1 MGIFERKEGVTASSW
16 IYDTLRQ
23 DLVNGRFTAGEKLA
37 ISALKERYGVGLSPL
52 REALNR
58 LAAYGLLI
66 QENQRGFRVPRLARN
81 ELDDIAD
88 MRRELE
94 GMALE
99 RAIQRGDAEWESEL
113 LAAAHRLKRAD
124 EAPEMEEEWERLHMR
139 FHRTLVAPCGSAWL
153 LRFIE
158 QLHDQ
163 FDRYR
168 RLAPGEPE
176 VRRVLDAQHG
186 ELVELAL
193 ARDVKGARTL
203 MDDHIQRSYEV
214 ALGSFA
220 RERDPADRQQAGV
233 GSADH
238 LSRR

>member
-1 MGIFERKEGVTASSW
+1 MAIPKRKGRMTTSSR

-23 DLVNGRFTAGEKLA
+23 DLVNGRFEAGEKVA
-37 ISALKERYGVGLSPL
+37 ISSLKARYDVGLSPL

-66 QENQRGFRVPRLARN
+66 QENQRGFRVPRLDRD
-81 ELDDIAD
+81 ELDDIAG

-99 RAIQRGDAEWESEL
+99 RAIARGDAEWESEL

-124 EAPEMEEEWERLHMR
+124 QAPESGDEWERLHGR

-168 RLAPGEPE
+168 RLAPEAPE

-186 ELVELAL
+186 ELVALAL
-193 ARDVKGARTL
+193 ERDAQGARAL

-214 ALGSFA
+214 ALGSF
-220 RERDPADRQQAGV
+220 
-233 GSADH
+233 
-238 LSRR
+238 SRGRLTR

>member
-1 MGIFERKEGVTASSW
+1 MAIPKSDGRMTASSR
-16 IYDTLRQ
+16 IYDILRQ
-23 DLVNGRFTAGEKLA
+23 DLVNGRFEAGEKIA
-37 ISALKERYGVGLSPL
+37 ISALKERYEVGLSPL

-66 QENQRGFRVPRLARN
+66 QENQRGFRVPRLERA
-81 ELDDIAD
+81 ELDDIAE

-99 RAIQRGDAEWESEL
+99 RAIRLGDAEWESEL

-124 EAPEMEEEWERLHMR
+124 MAPEKVEEWEQLHAR
-139 FHRTLVAPCGSAWL
+139 FHRTLVAPCGSGWL

-168 RLAPGEPE
+168 RMAPEAPE
-176 VRRVLDAQHG
+176 VRSKLDAQHG

-193 ARDVKGARTL
+193 ERDIKAARAL
-203 MDDHIQRSYEV
+203 MDDHIRCSYEV
-214 ALGSFA
+214 AL
-220 RERDPADRQQAGV
+220 RGV
-233 GSADH
+233 VSPD
-238 LSRR
+238 

>member
-1 MGIFERKEGVTASSW
+1 MSNFERQEGVTAATW

-37 ISALKERYGVGLSPL
+37 ISSLKVRYGVGLSPL

-58 LAAYGLLI
+58 LAAYGLLT
-66 QENQRGFRVPRLARN
+66 QENQRGFRVPRLARD
-81 ELDDIAD
+81 ELDDIAG

-99 RAIQRGDAEWESEL
+99 RAILRGDAEWESEL

-124 EAPEMEEEWERLHMR
+124 DAPDMKEEWERLHVR
-139 FHRTLVAPCGSAWL
+139 FHSTLVAPCGSAWL

-168 RLAPGEPE
+168 RLASGDRE
-176 VRRVLDAQHG
+176 VRRVLDTQHG
-186 ELVELAL
+186 ELMELAL
-193 ARDVKGARTL
+193 ARDVKAARKL
-203 MDDHIQRSYEV
+203 MNDHIQRSYEV
-214 ALGSFA
+214 ALSRF
-220 RERDPADRQQAGV
+220 DR
-233 GSADH
+233 
-238 LSRR
+238 

>member
-1 MGIFERKEGVTASSW
+1 MAIPKRKGRMTTSSR

-23 DLVNGRFTAGEKLA
+23 DLVNGRFEAGEKVA
-37 ISALKERYGVGLSPL
+37 ISALKARYNVGLSPL

-66 QENQRGFRVPRLARN
+66 QENQRGFRVPRLDRD
-81 ELDDIAD
+81 ELDDIAG

-99 RAIQRGDAEWESEL
+99 RAIARGDAEWESEL

-124 EAPEMEEEWERLHMR
+124 TAPENGDEWERLHGE

-153 LRFIE
+153 LRFIA

-168 RLAPGEPE
+168 RLAPEAPE

-186 ELVELAL
+186 ELVALAL
-193 ARDVKGARTL
+193 ERDERRARAL

-214 ALGSFA
+214 ALGSF
-220 RERDPADRQQAGV
+220 
-233 GSADH
+233 
-238 LSRR
+238 SRGRLTR

>member
-1 MGIFERKEGVTASSW
+1 MENFKRKEGVMASSW

-23 DLVNGRFTAGEKLA
+23 ELVNGRFTAGEKLG
-37 ISALKERYGVGLSPL
+37 INVLKEHYGVGLSPL

-58 LAAYGLLI
+58 LAAYGLLV
-66 QENQRGFRVPRLARN
+66 QENQRGFRVPRLVRD
-81 ELDDIAD
+81 ELDDIVN

-94 GMALE
+94 CMALE
-99 RAIQRGDAEWESEL
+99 RAIKLGDAEWESEL

-124 EAPEMEEEWERLHMR
+124 ETPELSDEWEAIHVR
-139 FHRTLVAPCGSAWL
+139 FHRTLVAPCRSAWL

-168 RLAPGEPE
+168 RLAPSLPE
-176 VRRVLDAQHG
+176 IRKVLDAHHS

-193 ARDVKGARTL
+193 ARDARGARKL
-203 MDDHIQRSYEV
+203 MDEHIQRSYEI
-214 ALGSFA
+214 ALGSFSV
-220 RERDPADRQQAGV
+220 PK
-233 GSADH
+233 
-238 LSRR
+238 

>member
-1 MGIFERKEGVTASSW
+1 MGAPKRQGGTTRSSL

-23 DLVNGRFTAGEKLA
+23 DLVNGRFEAGEKVA
-37 ISALKERYGVGLSPL
+37 ISALKERYEVGLSPL

-66 QENQRGFRVPRLARN
+66 QENQRGFRVPRLDRD
-81 ELDDIAD
+81 ELDDIAE

-99 RAIQRGDAEWESEL
+99 RAIERGDAEWESEL

-124 EAPEMEEEWERLHMR
+124 EAPEQVDEWERLHGR

-168 RLAPGEPE
+168 RLAPEAPE

-193 ARDVKGARTL
+193 KREVKAARAL
-203 MDDHIQRSYEV
+203 MDDHIRRSHEV
-214 ALGSFA
+214 ARGSF
-220 RERDPADRQQAGV
+220 G
-233 GSADH
+233 G
-238 LSRR
+238 LIGG

>member
-1 MGIFERKEGVTASSW
+1 MGDFIRGEGVTASSW

-58 LAAYGLLI
+58 LSAYGLLI
-66 QENQRGFRVPRLARN
+66 QENQRGFRVPRLVRD

-94 GMALE
+94 GMALA
-99 RAIQRGDAEWESEL
+99 RAIRRGDAEWESEL

-124 EAPEMEEEWERLHMR
+124 EAPEKADEWELLHMR
-139 FHRTLVAPCGSAWL
+139 FHRTLVAPCGSTWL

-168 RLAPGEPE
+168 RLAPGDPE
-176 VRRVLDAQHG
+176 TRRILDAQHG

-193 ARDVKGARTL
+193 ARDVEGARDV
-203 MDDHIQRSYEV
+203 MNDHIQRSYEV
-214 ALGSFA
+214 ALGSFSG
-220 RERDPADRQQAGV
+220 EKRQEQV
-233 GSADH
+233 
-238 LSRR
+238 

>member
-1 MGIFERKEGVTASSW
+1 MGVPGRKAGVTASSR

-23 DLVNGRFTAGEKLA
+23 DLLSGRFAAGEKVA
-37 ISALKERYGVGLSPL
+37 ISALKERYAVGLSPL

-66 QENQRGFRVPRLARN
+66 QENQRGFRVPSLDRD
-81 ELDDIAD
+81 ELDDIAG

-99 RAIQRGDAEWESEL
+99 RAIRRGDAEWESEL

-124 EAPEMEEEWERLHMR
+124 ERPEEVDEWEALHAR
-139 FHRTLVAPCGSAWL
+139 FHRTLVAPCGSVWL

-168 RLAPGEPE
+168 RLAPEAPAI
-176 VRRVLDAQHG
+176 RRVLDAQHG

-193 ARDVKGARTL
+193 KRDLAGARAL
-203 MDDHIQRSYEV
+203 MDDHVRRSYEV
-214 ALGSFA
+214 TLGAF
-220 RERDPADRQQAGV
+220 PAT
-233 GSADH
+233 
-238 LSRR
+238 RR